1 MQGKNKIRKG
11 HVLMKKVLAYLTV
24 WLLILSVAL
33 STSETK
39 AAEIDNLLSPASKKP
54 AGEIVKVRTA
64 WSLDRV
70 HPGSHVILAVI
81 FDIAKG
87 FHINADKNQTIPVKD
102 LILYPTKVQIIKV
115 PEGITAE
122 SPRFPKAHELKVE
135 YADKGMMFFTGQAV
149 IYLPVKID
157 ETVKPGLLH
166 FKVQIGYQA
175 CDARTCLLPK
185 NAVLEETLEVVES
198 DQDPVEINKELFAGY
213 KTVQADAASRA
224 VGFDLF
230 GWRFSV
236 NVSSWFGRILLMLT
250 AVLGGMLLNFTP
262 CVLPIIPIKIICLST
277 AAENRKRCFIL
288 GMAMSFGILVFW
300 LALGMMV
307 ALVSGFTAAN
317 QLFQYPV
324 FTILIG
330 GIIAVMAVGMCGQFS
345 FRLPGF
351 IYMINPSQNSLK
363 GSFGLGILTA
373 ILSTP
378 CTAPFMGAA
387 AAWAATQHPVTTITT
402 FAFIGSG
409 MAMPYL
415 ILSAS
420 PGLVKKMPK
429 TGPASE
435 LIKQVMGLFMLAA
448 AAYFI
453 GSGLSAFL
461 AKPPNPPSTLYWW
474 VVMAFCATAGS
485 WLAYRTVRIASG
497 KGQRVFFTVLGILM
511 IVMSVI
517 GGLRLTDR
525 GPINWIYYTPERFN
539 EAVNQRKIVVMVFT
553 AEWCLNCKA
562 LEHGVLNT
570 RKITNLFASNDIATI
585 KVDITGKNPAGKAKL
600 KEVGSLTIPLLVIYS
615 PDKKIVF
622 KSDFYTA
629 DQIVD
634 AVRMVRDGSK

>member
-1 MQGKNKIRKG
+1 MQGKNNIRG
-11 HVLMKKVLAYLTV
+11 GQVLMRKFSAYLAI
-24 WLLILSVAL
+24 WLLTLSAAL
-33 STSETK
+33 STSETI
-39 AAEIDNLLSPASKKP
+39 AGEMESLLSPVSEKP

-70 HPGSHVILAVI
+70 HPSSHVILAVI

-87 FHINADKNQTIPVKD
+87 FHINADKSQIIPVKD
-102 LILYPTKVQIIKV
+102 LILFPTKVQVTEIS
-115 PEGITAE
+115 EGVTAE
-122 SPRFPKAHELKVE
+122 VPRFPKAHQVKVE
-135 YADKGMMFFTGQAV
+135 YADKDMMFFTGQAV
-149 IYLPVKID
+149 IYLPMKID
-157 ETVKPGLLH
+157 KKVNLEFLH

-175 CDARTCLLPK
+175 CDAQTCLLPK
-185 NAVLEETLEVVES
+185 KAVLEETLEVVEL
-198 DQDPVEINKELFAGY
+198 DQELVEINKELFAGY
-213 KTVQADAASRA
+213 KTAQADVAARA
-224 VGFDLF
+224 VRFDLF
-230 GWRFSV
+230 GWTFSV
-236 NVSSWFGRILLMLT
+236 DVSSWFGKILLMLT
-250 AVLGGMLLNFTP
+250 AVLGGVLLNFTP
-262 CVLPIIPIKIICLST
+262 CVLPIIPIKIMSLST
-277 AAENRKRCFIL
+277 AAENRKQCFIL
-288 GMAMSFGILVFW
+288 GLTMSFGILVFW
-300 LALGMMV
+300 LVLGMMV

-330 GIIAVMAVGMCGQFS
+330 GIIAVMAVGMCGLFS
-345 FRLPGF
+345 LRLPDF
-351 IYMINPSQNSLK
+351 IYMINPRQDSLQ

-409 MAMPYL
+409 MALPYL

-453 GSGLSAFL
+453 GSGLSAL
-461 AKPPNPPSTLYWW
+461 LSNPPDPPGRVYWW
-474 VVMAFCATAGS
+474 GVMAFCATAGV
-485 WLAYRTVRIASG
+485 WLAYRTARIASG
-497 KGQRVFFTVLGILM
+497 KGQRVFFAALGILM

-517 GGLRLTDR
+517 GGLRLTDK
-525 GPINWIYYTPERFN
+525 GPIDWIYYTPERFN
-539 EAVNQRKIVVMVFT
+539 EAVEQRKIVVLDFT

-570 RKITNLFASNDIATI
+570 RKIIDLFASNDIVPI

-615 PDKKIVF
+615 PMGDVVF

-629 DQIVD
+629 DQIVN
-634 AVRMVRDGSK
+634 AVRKARGEKN

>member
-1 MQGKNKIRKG
+1 MQGKNKIREGK
-11 HVLMKKVLAYLTV
+11 VLMKKVSVYLAA
-24 WLLILSVAL
+24 WLLILSAAL
-33 STSETK
+33 SPSETI
-39 AAEIDNLLSPASKKP
+39 AGGLEDLLSPVSEKP
-54 AGEIVKVRTA
+54 AKEIVKVQTT

-87 FHINADKNQTIPVKD
+87 FHINADKNQIIPVKD
-102 LILYPTKVQIIKV
+102 LIPYPTRVQVIEV
-115 PEGITAE
+115 SEGITVEA
-122 SPRFPKAHELKVE
+122 PQFPQAHPLKVDF
-135 YADKGMMFFTGQAV
+135 ADKDMMFFTGQA
-149 IYLPVKID
+149 IICLPMKID
-157 ETVKPGLLH
+157 KKVKSGLLH
-166 FKVQIGYQA
+166 LKVQIGYQA
-175 CDARTCLLPK
+175 CDAQTCLLPK
-185 NAVLEETLEVVES
+185 KAVLEETLEVVES
-198 DQDPVEINKELFAGY
+198 DQKLVEINKELFAGY
-213 KTVQADAASRA
+213 KTAQANVAARA
-224 VGFDLF
+224 VRFDLF
-230 GWRFSV
+230 GWTFSV
-236 NVSSWFGRILLMLT
+236 NGSSWFGKILLMLT
-250 AVLGGMLLNFTP
+250 AALGGVLLNFTP
-262 CVLPIIPIKIICLST
+262 CVLPIIPIKIISLST

-288 GMAMSFGILVFW
+288 GLTMSLGILVFW
-300 LALGMMV
+300 LVLGMMV

-317 QLFQYPV
+317 QLFQYPI

-330 GIIAVMAVGMCGQFS
+330 GIIAVMAVGMCGLFS
-345 FRLPGF
+345 VRLPDF
-351 IYMINPSQNSLK
+351 IYMINPRQDSFQ

-387 AAWAATQHPVTTITT
+387 AAWAASQHPVTTITT

-453 GSGLSAFL
+453 GSGLSAL
-461 AKPPNPPSTLYWW
+461 LSNPPDPPGRIYWW
-474 VVMAFCATAGS
+474 GVMAFCATAGG

-497 KGQRVFFTVLGILM
+497 KGPKLFFTAIGILM

-525 GPINWIYYTPERFN
+525 GPIDWINYTPERFN
-539 EAVNQRKIVVMVFT
+539 EAVEQRKIVVMDFT

-562 LEHGVLNT
+562 LEHGVLNS
-570 RKITNLFASNDIATI
+570 RKIVNLFASDDIVTI

-600 KEVGSLTIPLLVIYS
+600 RQVGSLTIPLLVIYS
-615 PDKKIVF
+615 PMGDVVF

-629 DQIVD
+629 DQIIS
-634 AVRMVRDGSK
+634 AVRKAREGSK

>member
-1 MQGKNKIRKG
+1 
-11 HVLMKKVLAYLTV
+11 MKKFSVYLAI
-24 WLLILSVAL
+24 WLLISSVAF
-33 STSETK
+33 SPSETI
-39 AAEIDNLLSPASKKP
+39 AGGIEDLLSPVSKKP
-54 AGEIVKVRTA
+54 AIEIVKVRTA

-70 HPGSHVILAVI
+70 HPSSHVILAVI

-87 FHINADKNQTIPVKD
+87 FHINADKNQIIPDKD
-102 LILYPTKVQIIKV
+102 LILFPTKVQIITL
-115 PEGITAE
+115 PEGITTEA
-122 SPRFPKAHELKVE
+122 PRFPKAHQVKVE
-135 YADKGMMFFTGQAV
+135 YTDKDLMFFTGQAV
-149 IYLPVKID
+149 IYLPMKID
-157 ETVKPGLLH
+157 EKAKPGLLH

-175 CDARTCLLPK
+175 CNAQTCLFPK
-185 NAVLEETLEVVES
+185 KSVLEETLEVVES
-198 DQDPVEINKELFAGY
+198 DRKLVQVNKELFTGY
-213 KTVQADAASRA
+213 KTVQADVAARA
-224 VGFDLF
+224 VRFDLF
-230 GWRFSV
+230 GWTFSL
-236 NVSSWFGRILLMLT
+236 NVSSWFGKILLMLT
-250 AVLGGMLLNFTP
+250 AVLGGVLLNFTP
-262 CVLPIIPIKIICLST
+262 CVLPIIPIKIISLST

-288 GMAMSFGILVFW
+288 GLTMSFGILVFW
-300 LALGMMV
+300 LVLGMMV

-317 QLFQYPV
+317 QLFQYPL

-330 GIIAVMAVGMCGQFS
+330 GIIAVMAVGMCGLFS
-345 FRLPGF
+345 VRLPGF
-351 IYMINPSQNSLK
+351 IYMINPRQDSLH

-409 MAMPYL
+409 MALPYL

-453 GSGLSAFL
+453 GSGLSAL
-461 AKPPNPPSTLYWW
+461 LSNPPDPPGRVYWW
-474 VVMAFCATAGS
+474 GVMAFCAAAGV

-497 KGQRVFFTVLGILM
+497 KGRRVFFTALGILM
-511 IVMSVI
+511 IVMSII
-517 GGLRLTDR
+517 GGLRLTDK
-525 GPINWIYYTPERFN
+525 GPIDWIYYTPERFN
-539 EAVNQRKIVVMVFT
+539 EAVKQEKIVVLDFT

-570 RKITNLFASNDIATI
+570 RKIIDLFASDDIATI

-615 PDKKIVF
+615 PNKNIVF

-629 DQIVD
+629 EQIIS
-634 AVRMVRDGSK
+634 AVRKAREARK

>member
-1 MQGKNKIRKG
+1 
-11 HVLMKKVLAYLTV
+11 MKKGLVYLAAGLFILTA
-24 WLLILSVAL
+24 AL
-33 STSETK
+33 STSETI
-39 AAEIDNLLSPASKKP
+39 AGDTEDLLSPVSKKP
-54 AGEIVKVRTA
+54 AEEIVKVRTT

-70 HPGSHVILAVI
+70 HPGSHFILAVI
-81 FDIAKG
+81 FDIAKD
-87 FHINADKNQTIPVKD
+87 FHINADKNQIIPVKD
-102 LILYPTKVQIIKV
+102 LIPFPTKVQIIEI
-115 PEGITAE
+115 PEGITVEA
-122 SPRFPKAHELKVE
+122 PQFPQAHPVKVDF
-135 YADKGMMFFTGQAV
+135 ADKNMMFFKGQTV
-149 IYLPVKID
+149 IYLPMKID
-157 ETVKPGLLH
+157 EKVEPGLLN

-175 CDARTCLLPK
+175 CDAQTCLLPRK
-185 NAVLEETLEVVES
+185 AVVEETLRVVES
-198 DQDPVEINKELFAGY
+198 DREPVEINKELFAGY
-213 KTVQADAASRA
+213 KTAQADVASRA

-236 NVSSWFGRILLMLT
+236 NVSSWFGKIMLMLT
-250 AVLGGMLLNFTP
+250 AALGGILLNFTP
-262 CVLPIIPIKIICLST
+262 CVLPIIPIKIISLST

-288 GMAMSFGILVFW
+288 GLTMSLGILVFW
-300 LALGMMV
+300 LVLGMMV

-330 GIIAVMAVGMCGQFS
+330 GIIAVMAVGMCGLFS
-345 FRLPGF
+345 VRLPGF
-351 IYMINPSQNSLK
+351 LYMINPQQDSLQ

-409 MAMPYL
+409 MALPYL

-461 AKPPNPPSTLYWW
+461 TKPPDPPGRVYWW
-474 VVMAFCATAGS
+474 VVMAFCATAGG

-497 KGQRVFFTVLGILM
+497 KGKRVFFATLGILM

-517 GGLRLTDR
+517 GGLRLTDK
-525 GPINWIYYTPERFN
+525 GPIDWIYYTPERFN
-539 EAVNQRKIVVMVFT
+539 EVVKQRKIVVLDFT

-570 RKITNLFASNDIATI
+570 RKIIDLFESDDIVPI
-585 KVDITGKNPAGKAKL
+585 KVDITGKNPAGKRKL

-615 PDKKIVF
+615 PMENVIF

-629 DQIVD
+629 DQIIS
-634 AVRMVRDGSK
+634 AVKKARKGKK

>member
-1 MQGKNKIRKG
+1 
-11 HVLMKKVLAYLTV
+11 MKKFSVYLFI
-24 WLLILSVAL
+24 WLLILSAAF
-33 STSETK
+33 SPSETI
-39 AAEIDNLLSPASKKP
+39 AEGMKDLLSPVSKKP
-54 AGEIVKVRTA
+54 ASEIVKVQTA

-70 HPGSHVILAVI
+70 HPSSHVILAVI

-87 FHINADKNQTIPVKD
+87 FHINADKNQIIPDKD
-102 LILYPTKVQIIKV
+102 LILFPTRVQIIV
-115 PEGITAE
+115 APEGITTEA
-122 SPRFPKAHELKVE
+122 PRFPKAHQVKVE
-135 YADKGMMFFTGQAV
+135 YTDKDMMFFTGQAV
-149 IYLPVKID
+149 IYLPMKID
-157 ETVKPGLLH
+157 AKAKPGLLQ

-213 KTVQADAASRA
+213 KTAQADVAARA
-224 VGFDLF
+224 VKFDLF
-230 GWRFSV
+230 GWTFSL
-236 NVSSWFGRILLMLT
+236 NVSSWFGKILLMLT
-250 AVLGGMLLNFTP
+250 AVLGGVLLNFTP
-262 CVLPIIPIKIICLST
+262 CVLPIIPIKIISLST

-288 GMAMSFGILVFW
+288 GLTMSFGILVFW
-300 LALGMMV
+300 LVLGMMV

-317 QLFQYPV
+317 QLFQYPL

-330 GIIAVMAVGMCGQFS
+330 GIIAVMAVGMCGLFS
-345 FRLPGF
+345 VRLPGF
-351 IYMINPSQNSLK
+351 IYMINPRQDSLH

-387 AAWAATQHPVTTITT
+387 AAWAATQHPVNTITT
-402 FAFIGSG
+402 FTFIGSG
-409 MAMPYL
+409 MALPYL

-448 AAYFI
+448 ATYFI
-453 GSGLSAFL
+453 GSGLSAL
-461 AKPPNPPSTLYWW
+461 LSNPPDPPGRVYWW
-474 VVMAFCATAGS
+474 GVMAFCAAAGV

-497 KGQRVFFTVLGILM
+497 KGRRVFFAALGILM

-517 GGLRLTDR
+517 GGLRLTDK
-525 GPINWIYYTPERFN
+525 GPIDWIYYTPERFN
-539 EAVNQRKIVVMVFT
+539 EAVKQEKIVVLDFT

-570 RKITNLFASNDIATI
+570 RKIIDLFTSDDIVPI

-600 KEVGSLTIPLLVIYS
+600 KKVGSLTIPLLVIYS
-615 PDKKIVF
+615 PNKHIVF

-629 DQIVD
+629 EQIIS
-634 AVRMVRDGSK
+634 AVRKAREGRK

>member
-1 MQGKNKIRKG
+1 
-11 HVLMKKVLAYLTV
+11 MKKFSVYLAI
-24 WLLILSVAL
+24 WLLILSAAF
-33 STSETK
+33 SPSETI
-39 AAEIDNLLSPASKKP
+39 AGGIEDLLSPVSKKP
-54 AGEIVKVRTA
+54 ASEIVKVQTA

-70 HPGSHVILAVI
+70 HPSSHVILAVI

-87 FHINADKNQTIPVKD
+87 FHINADKNQIIPDKD
-102 LILYPTKVQIIKV
+102 LILFPTKVQIIV
-115 PEGITAE
+115 APEGITTEA
-122 SPRFPKAHELKVE
+122 PRFPKAHQVKVE
-135 YADKGMMFFTGQAV
+135 YTDKDMMFFTGQAV
-149 IYLPVKID
+149 IYLPMKID
-157 ETVKPGLLH
+157 AKAKPGLLH

-175 CDARTCLLPK
+175 CDAQTCLLPK
-185 NAVLEETLEVVES
+185 KSVLEETLEVVES
-198 DQDPVEINKELFAGY
+198 DRELVQVNKELFAGY
-213 KTVQADAASRA
+213 KTAQADVAARA
-224 VGFDLF
+224 VKFDLF
-230 GWRFSV
+230 GWTFSL
-236 NVSSWFGRILLMLT
+236 NVSSWFGKILLMLT
-250 AVLGGMLLNFTP
+250 AVLGGVLLNFTP
-262 CVLPIIPIKIICLST
+262 CVLPIIPIKIISLST

-288 GMAMSFGILVFW
+288 GLTMSFGILVFW
-300 LALGMMV
+300 LVLGMMV

-330 GIIAVMAVGMCGQFS
+330 GIIAVMAVGMCGLFS
-345 FRLPGF
+345 VRLPGF
-351 IYMINPSQNSLK
+351 IYMINPRQDNLH

-402 FAFIGSG
+402 FTFIGSG
-409 MAMPYL
+409 MALPYL

-429 TGPASE
+429 TGPVSE

-453 GSGLSAFL
+453 GSGLSAL
-461 AKPPNPPSTLYWW
+461 LLNPPDPPGRVYWW
-474 VVMAFCATAGS
+474 GVMAFCAAAGV

-497 KGQRVFFTVLGILM
+497 KGRRVFFAALGILM

-517 GGLRLTDR
+517 GGLRLTDK
-525 GPINWIYYTPERFN
+525 GPIDWIYYTPERFN
-539 EAVNQRKIVVMVFT
+539 EAVKQEKIVVLDFT

-570 RKITNLFASNDIATI
+570 RKIIDLFASDDIATI
-585 KVDITGKNPAGKAKL
+585 KVDITGKNPAGKEKL
-600 KEVGSLTIPLLVIYS
+600 KKVGSLTIPLLVIYS
-615 PDKKIVF
+615 PNKNKVF

-629 DQIVD
+629 EQIIS
-634 AVRMVRDGSK
+634 AVRKAREERK

>member
-11 HVLMKKVLAYLTV
+11 RVLMKKFSVYLAV
-24 WLLILSVAL
+24 WLLILSAAF
-33 STSETK
+33 SPSETI
-39 AAEIDNLLSPASKKP
+39 AGGMEDLLSPVSKKS

-64 WSLDRV
+64 WSVDRV

-81 FDIAKG
+81 FDIPKD
-87 FHINADKNQTIPVKD
+87 FHINADKSQIIPVKD
-102 LILYPTKVQIIKV
+102 LILFPTRVQVIEAS
-115 PEGITAE
+115 EGITIE
-122 SPRFPKAHELKVE
+122 TPQFPRAHPLKVDF
-135 YADKGMMFFTGQAV
+135 ADKDMMFFTGQAV
-149 IYLPVKID
+149 IYLSMKID
-157 ETVKPGLLH
+157 ENVKPGLLH
-166 FKVQIGYQA
+166 FKMQTDYQA
-175 CDARTCLLPK
+175 CDAQTCLLPK
-185 NAVLEETLEVVES
+185 KSVLEETLEVVES
-198 DQDPVEINKELFAGY
+198 DQKPVEINKELFAGY
-213 KTVQADAASRA
+213 KTEQADTAARA
-224 VGFDLF
+224 VRFDLF
-230 GWRFSV
+230 GWTFSL

-250 AVLGGMLLNFTP
+250 AALGGVLLNFTP
-262 CVLPIIPIKIICLST
+262 CVLPIIPIKIISLST

-288 GMAMSFGILVFW
+288 GLTMSLGILGFW
-300 LALGMMV
+300 LVLGIMV

-330 GIIAVMAVGMCGQFS
+330 GIIAVMAVGMYGLFS
-345 FRLPGF
+345 VRLPDF
-351 IYMINPSQNSLK
+351 IYMINPRQDNLQ

-409 MAMPYL
+409 MALPYL

-429 TGPASE
+429 TGPVSE

-453 GSGLSAFL
+453 GSGLSAL
-461 AKPPNPPSTLYWW
+461 LLNPPDPPGKVYWW
-474 VVMAFCATAGS
+474 GVMAFCAAAGV
-485 WLAYRTVRIASG
+485 WLAYRTVRIVSG
-497 KGQRVFFTVLGILM
+497 KGQRVFFAAIGILM

-517 GGLRLTDR
+517 GGLRLTDK

-539 EAVNQRKIVVMVFT
+539 EAVKQEKIVVLDFT

-570 RKITNLFASNDIATI
+570 RKIIDLFTSDDIVPI
-585 KVDITGKNPAGKAKL
+585 KVDITGRNPAGKAKL
-600 KEVGSLTIPLLVIYS
+600 REVGSLTIPLLVIYS
-615 PDKKIVF
+615 PDKSIVF

-629 DQIVD
+629 DQIIS
-634 AVRMVRDGSK
+634 AVRKARERKK

>member
-1 MQGKNKIRKG
+1 
-11 HVLMKKVLAYLTV
+11 
-24 WLLILSVAL
+24 LILQ
-33 STSETK
+33 
-39 AAEIDNLLSPASKKP
+39 KP
-54 AGEIVKVRTA
+54 KVTT
-64 WSLDRV
+64 
-70 HPGSHVILAVI
+70 HVVRLAVI

-87 FHINADKNQTIPVKD
+87 FHINADKSQIIPVKD
-102 LILYPTKVQIIKV
+102 LMLYPTKVQMIKA
-115 PEGITAE
+115 PEGIMAQA
-122 SPRFPKAHELKVE
+122 PRFPKAHELKVE

-149 IYLPVKID
+149 IYLPMKID

-185 NAVLEETLEVVES
+185 KVVVKKTLEVVES
-198 DQDPVEINKELFAGY
+198 DRETVEINKEIFAGY
-213 KTVQADAASRA
+213 KTLQADAASRA

-236 NVSSWFGRILLMLT
+236 NVSSWFGKILLMLT
-250 AVLGGMLLNFTP
+250 AVLGGVLLNFTP
-262 CVLPIIPIKIICLST
+262 CVLPIIPIKIISLST

-288 GMAMSFGILVFW
+288 GLTMSFGILVFW
-300 LALGMMV
+300 LVLGMMV

-345 FRLPGF
+345 VRLPGF
-351 IYMINPSQNSLK
+351 IYMINPSQDSLR
-363 GSFGLGILTA
+363 GSFGLGVLTA

-387 AAWAATQHPVTTITT
+387 AAWAATQNPVTTITT

-409 MAMPYL
+409 MALPYL

-453 GSGLSAFL
+453 GSGLSAVL
-461 AKPPNPPSTLYWW
+461 SKPPDPPGTLYWW
-474 VVMAFCATAGS
+474 VVMAFCATAGG
-485 WLAYRTVRIASG
+485 WLVYRTVGIASG
-497 KGQRVFFTVLGILM
+497 KGKRVLFTVLGILM

-539 EAVNQRKIVVMVFT
+539 EAVKQRKIVVLDFT

-570 RKITNLFASNDIATI
+570 RKIINLFASDDIVTI

-615 PDKKIVF
+615 PNKKIVF

-634 AVRMVRDGSK
+634 GVKKARGEND

>member
-1 MQGKNKIRKG
+1 
-11 HVLMKKVLAYLTV
+11 MKKILLYFAA
-24 WLLILSVAL
+24 WLVIFTATWG
-33 STSETK
+33 TSETV
-39 AAEIDNLLSPASKKP
+39 AAETDKLLSPVSRKP
-54 AGEIVKVRTA
+54 AGEIVKVQTA

-70 HPGSHVILAVI
+70 HPGSHVMLAVI

-87 FHINADKNQTIPVKD
+87 FHINADKSQIIPVKD
-102 LILYPTKVQIIKV
+102 LILYPTKVQIIKA
-115 PEGITAE
+115 PEAITAE
-122 SPRFPKAHELKVE
+122 SPRFPIAHQLKVE
-135 YADKGMMFFTGQAV
+135 YSDEAMMVFSGQAV
-149 IYLPVKID
+149 IYLPMKID
-157 ETVKPGLLH
+157 ESVKPGLLNL
-166 FKVQIGYQA
+166 KIQIDYQA
-175 CDARTCLLPK
+175 CDARTCFLPRK
-185 NAVLEETLEVVES
+185 TIVKEILEVVYS
-198 DQDPVEINKELFAGY
+198 DKELLEINKELFAGY
-213 KTVQADAASRA
+213 KTAQAELSSRA
-224 VGFDLF
+224 VVFDLF
-230 GWRFSV
+230 GWKFSV
-236 NVSSWFGRILLMLT
+236 NVLSWFGKILLMLT
-250 AVLGGMLLNFTP
+250 AVIGGVLLNFTP
-262 CVLPIIPIKIICLST
+262 CVLPIIPIKIISLST

-288 GMAMSFGILVFW
+288 GLVMSFGILVFW
-300 LALGMMV
+300 LVLGMMV

-330 GIIAVMAVGMCGQFS
+330 AIIAVMAVGMWGLLS

-351 IYMINPSQNSLK
+351 ICMINPSQDSLQ

-387 AAWAATQHPVTTITT
+387 AAWAATQNPVTTITT

-409 MAMPYL
+409 MALPYL

-453 GSGLSAFL
+453 GIGLSVL
-461 AKPPNPPSTLYWW
+461 LSNPPDPPGTLYWW
-474 VVMAFCATAGS
+474 VVMAFCAVAGG
-485 WLAYRTVRIASG
+485 WLAYRTLRIAST
-497 KGQRVFFTVLGILM
+497 KGQRVFFTALGFLM
-511 IVMSVI
+511 IAMSLF
-517 GGLRLTDR
+517 GGLRLTDS
-525 GPINWIYYTPERFN
+525 GPIDWINYTPERFN
-539 EAVNQRKIVVMVFT
+539 EAVKQRKIVVVDFT

-570 RKITNLFASNDIATI
+570 RKISHLFASDDIVPI
-585 KVDITGKNPAGKAKL
+585 KVDITGNNPSGKEKL
-600 KEVGSLTIPLLVIYS
+600 KEVGSLTIPLLVIYAS
-615 PDKKIVF
+615 NKNIVF

-634 AVRMVRDGSK
+634 VIRKVREGRK

>member
-1 MQGKNKIRKG
+1 
-11 HVLMKKVLAYLTV
+11 MKKFSAYLAV
-24 WLLILSVAL
+24 WLLILSMAL
-33 STSETK
+33 STSETI
-39 AAEIDNLLSPASKKP
+39 AGDAEDLLSPVSEKP

-64 WSLDRV
+64 WSLNRV
-70 HPGSHVILAVI
+70 HPKSHVILAVV
-81 FDIAKG
+81 FDIAKD
-87 FHINADKNQTIPVKD
+87 FHINADKSQIIPVKD
-102 LILYPTKVQIIKV
+102 LILFPTKVQVIEAS
-115 PEGITAE
+115 EGITVEA
-122 SPRFPKAHELKVE
+122 PQFPQAHSLKVDF
-135 YADKGMMFFTGQAV
+135 ADKNMMFFTGQAV
-149 IYLPVKID
+149 IYLPMKID
-157 ETVKPGLLH
+157 KKVEPGLLN

-175 CDARTCLLPK
+175 CDAQTCLLPK
-185 NAVLEETLEVVES
+185 NAVVEEILEVVES
-198 DQDPVEINKELFAGY
+198 DQKPIEINKELFAGY
-213 KTVQADAASRA
+213 KTAQADVAARA
-224 VGFDLF
+224 VRFDLF
-230 GWRFSV
+230 GWTFSV
-236 NVSSWFGRILLMLT
+236 NVSSWFGKILLMLT
-250 AVLGGMLLNFTP
+250 AVLGGGLLNFTP
-262 CVLPIIPIKIICLST
+262 CVLPIIPIKIISLST

-288 GMAMSFGILVFW
+288 GLTMSLGILVFW

-307 ALVSGFTAAN
+307 ALVTGFTAAN

-330 GIIAVMAVGMCGQFS
+330 GIIAVMAVGMCGLFS
-345 FRLPGF
+345 VRLPGF
-351 IYMINPSQNSLK
+351 IYMINPRQDSLH

-453 GSGLSAFL
+453 GSGLSAL
-461 AKPPNPPSTLYWW
+461 LSNPPDPPSRVYWW
-474 VVMAFCATAGS
+474 GVMTFCAAAGV

-497 KGQRVFFTVLGILM
+497 KVQRVFFAAIGILM

-517 GGLRLTDR
+517 GGLRLTDK
-525 GPINWIYYTPERFN
+525 GPIDWIYYTTERFN
-539 EAVNQRKIVVMVFT
+539 EAVKQEKIVVLDFT

-562 LEHGVLNT
+562 LEHGVLNS
-570 RKITNLFASNDIATI
+570 RKIIDLFTSDDIVPI
-585 KVDITGKNPAGKAKL
+585 KVDITGKNPAGKRKL

-634 AVRMVRDGSK
+634 TIRMVRGEKD

>member
-1 MQGKNKIRKG
+1 
-11 HVLMKKVLAYLTV
+11 MKKVLAYLAAWV
-24 WLLILSVAL
+24 LIVSVAL
-33 STSETK
+33 STSETI
-39 AAEIDNLLSPASKKP
+39 AAEIDNLLSPVSKKP
-54 AGEIVKVRTA
+54 ASEIVKVRTA
-64 WSLDRV
+64 WSLDRA

-87 FHINADKNQTIPVKD
+87 FHINADKRQIIPVKD
-102 LILYPTKVQIIKV
+102 LILYPTKVKIIKV

-122 SPRFPKAHELKVE
+122 SPIFPKAHQLKVE
-135 YADKGMMFFTGQAV
+135 YADEDMMFFTEQAV
-149 IYLPVKID
+149 IYLPMKID
-157 ETVKPGLLH
+157 EKVKPGLLH
-166 FKVQIGYQA
+166 LKVQIGYQA
-175 CDARTCLLPK
+175 CDAQTCLLPK
-185 NAVLEETLEVVES
+185 NAVVKETLEVVES
-198 DQDPVEINKELFAGY
+198 DRESVEINRKLFADY
-213 KTVQADAASRA
+213 KTVQTDAASRA

-236 NVSSWFGRILLMLT
+236 NVSSWFGKILLLLT
-250 AVLGGMLLNFTP
+250 AALGGMLLNFTP

-330 GIIAVMAVGMCGQFS
+330 GIIAVMAAGMCGLFS
-345 FRLPGF
+345 VRLPGF
-351 IYMINPSQNSLK
+351 IYMINPRQDSLH

-429 TGPASE
+429 TGPTSI

-453 GSGLSAFL
+453 GSGLSAL
-461 AKPPNPPSTLYWW
+461 LSKPPDPPGTLYWW
-474 VVMAFCATAGS
+474 GVMCFCAAAGG

-497 KGQRVFFTVLGILM
+497 KGKRVFFAAIGILM

-525 GPINWIYYTPERFN
+525 GPIDWVYYTPERFN
-539 EAVNQRKIVVMVFT
+539 EAVKQQKIVVMDFT

-562 LEHGVLNT
+562 LEHGVLNS
-570 RKITNLFASNDIATI
+570 RKIVDLFKSDDIVTI
-585 KVDITGKNPAGKAKL
+585 KVDITGKNPAGKRKL

-615 PDKKIVF
+615 PKGNVVL

-629 DQIVD
+629 DQIIS
-634 AVRMVRDGSK
+634 AVKKARERRK

>member
-1 MQGKNKIRKG
+1 
-11 HVLMKKVLAYLTV
+11 MKKFSAYLAV
-24 WLLILSVAL
+24 WLIILSVAL
-33 STSETK
+33 STSETI
-39 AAEIDNLLSPASKKP
+39 AGGMEDLLSPVSEKP
-54 AGEIVKVRTA
+54 AEEIVKIRTV
-64 WSLDRV
+64 WSLDRA

-87 FHINADKNQTIPVKD
+87 FHINADKSQIVPVKD
-102 LILYPTKVQIIKV
+102 LTLYPTKVKIIKV

-122 SPRFPKAHELKVE
+122 SPIFPKAYQLKVE
-135 YADKGMMFFTGQAV
+135 YTDKDMMFFSGQAV
-149 IYLPVKID
+149 IYLPMKID
-157 ETVKPGLLH
+157 EKVKPGLLH
-166 FKVQIGYQA
+166 LKVQIGYQA
-175 CDARTCLLPK
+175 CDAQTCLLPK
-185 NAVLEETLEVVES
+185 KVVVKETIQVVES
-198 DQDPVEINKELFAGY
+198 DQEPVKINKEFFAGY

-236 NVSSWFGRILLMLT
+236 NVSSWFGKILLMLT
-250 AVLGGMLLNFTP
+250 AVLGGVLLNFTP
-262 CVLPIIPIKIICLST
+262 CVLPIIPIKIISLST
-277 AAENRKRCFIL
+277 AAENRKQCFIL
-288 GMAMSFGILVFW
+288 GLTMSFGILVFW
-300 LALGMMV
+300 LVLGMMV

-330 GIIAVMAVGMCGQFS
+330 GIIAVMAVGMCGLFS
-345 FRLPGF
+345 VRLPGF

-387 AAWAATQHPVTTITT
+387 AAWSATQNPVTTITT

-485 WLAYRTVRIASG
+485 WLVYQTVRIASG
-497 KGQRVFFTVLGILM
+497 KGQRVFFTILGILM

-517 GGLRLTDR
+517 GGLRLTDK
-525 GPINWIYYTPERFN
+525 GPIDWIYYTPERFN
-539 EAVNQRKIVVMVFT
+539 EAVKQEKIVVLDFT

-562 LEHGVLNT
+562 LEQGVLNT
-570 RKITNLFASNDIATI
+570 HKIVNLFASDDIVTI
-585 KVDITGKNPAGKAKL
+585 KVDITGKNPAGKEKL

-615 PDKKIVF
+615 SDKNIVF

-634 AVRMVRDGSK
+634 AVKKAREKRK

>member
-1 MQGKNKIRKG
+1 
-11 HVLMKKVLAYLTV
+11 MKKVLAYLAAWV
-24 WLLILSVAL
+24 LILSVAM
-33 STSETK
+33 STSETI
-39 AAEIDNLLSPASKKP
+39 AAEIENLLLPVSKKP

-64 WSLDRV
+64 WSLDRA
-70 HPGSHVILAVI
+70 HSGSRVILAVI

-87 FHINADKNQTIPVKD
+87 FHINADKNQIIPVKD

-122 SPRFPKAHELKVE
+122 SPRFPRAYELKVE
-135 YADKGMMFFTGQAV
+135 YADEDMMFFTGQAV
-149 IYLPVKID
+149 IYLPMKID

-166 FKVQIGYQA
+166 FKVKIGYQA
-175 CDARTCLLPK
+175 CDAQTCLLPK

-198 DQDPVEINKELFAGY
+198 DHDPVEINKELFAGY
-213 KTVQADAASRA
+213 KTAQEDAASRA

-236 NVSSWFGRILLMLT
+236 NVSSWFGKILLMLT
-250 AVLGGMLLNFTP
+250 AALGGMLLNFTP

-277 AAENRKRCFIL
+277 AAENRKRCFVL

-330 GIIAVMAVGMCGQFS
+330 GIIAVMAVGMYGLFS
-345 FRLPGF
+345 VRLPGF
-351 IYMINPSQNSLK
+351 IYMLNPSQNSLK
-363 GSFGLGILTA
+363 GSFGLGVLTA

-387 AAWAATQHPVTTITT
+387 AAWSATQNPVTTITT

-420 PGLVKKMPK
+420 PGLIKKMPK

-453 GSGLSAFL
+453 GTGLSAFL

-485 WLAYRTVRIASG
+485 WLVYRTVRIATG
-497 KGQRVFFTVLGILM
+497 KGQRVFFIALGIFM

-570 RKITNLFASNDIATI
+570 RKITNLFASDDIVPI
-585 KVDITGKNPAGKAKL
+585 KVDITGNNPSGKAKL

-629 DQIVD
+629 DQIIN
-634 AVRMVRDGSK
+634 AVRKARGEKN

>member
-1 MQGKNKIRKG
+1 
-11 HVLMKKVLAYLTV
+11 MKKVSVYLAV
-24 WLLILSVAL
+24 WLLIVNAAL
-33 STSETK
+33 STSETI
-39 AAEIDNLLSPASKKP
+39 AGDIEDLLSPVSEKP
-54 AGEIVKVRTA
+54 AVEIVKVRTA
-64 WSLDRV
+64 WSMDRV
-70 HPGSHVILAVI
+70 YSGSHVILAVI
-81 FDIAKG
+81 FDIAKD
-87 FHINADKNQTIPVKD
+87 FHINADKSQIIPVKD
-102 LILYPTKVQIIKV
+102 LIPFPTGVQVIEAS
-115 PEGITAE
+115 EGITVEA
-122 SPRFPKAHELKVE
+122 SQFPQAHPLKVDF
-135 YADKGMMFFTGQAV
+135 ADNRMMFFTGQAV
-149 IYLPVKID
+149 IYLTMKID
-157 ETVKPGLLH
+157 EKVKPGLLH

-175 CDARTCLLPK
+175 CDAQTCLLPEK
-185 NAVLEETLEVVES
+185 AVVEEILEVVES
-198 DQDPVEINKELFAGY
+198 GQEPVEINKELFAGY
-213 KTVQADAASRA
+213 KAPQSDAASRA

-236 NVSSWFGRILLMLT
+236 NVSSWFGKILLMLT
-250 AVLGGMLLNFTP
+250 AVLGGVLLNFTP
-262 CVLPIIPIKIICLST
+262 CVLPIIPIKIISLST

-288 GMAMSFGILVFW
+288 GLTMSFGILVFW
-300 LALGMMV
+300 LVLGMMV

-317 QLFQYPV
+317 QLFQYPF

-330 GIIAVMAVGMCGQFS
+330 GIIAVMAVGMCGLFS
-345 FRLPGF
+345 LRLPGF
-351 IYMINPSQNSLK
+351 IYMINPRQDSLQ
-363 GSFGLGILTA
+363 GSFGLGLLTA

-420 PGLVKKMPK
+420 PGFVKKMPK

-461 AKPPNPPSTLYWW
+461 AKPPDPPGRVYWW
-474 VVMAFCATAGS
+474 VVMAFCAAAGG

-497 KGQRVFFTVLGILM
+497 KGRRVFFAALGVLM
-511 IVMSVI
+511 IVMSVL
-517 GGLRLTDR
+517 GGLRLTDK
-525 GPINWIYYTPERFN
+525 GPIDWIYYTPERFN
-539 EAVNQRKIVVMVFT
+539 EAVKQQKIVVMDFT

-570 RKITNLFASNDIATI
+570 RKIIDLFASDDIVTI
-585 KVDITGKNPAGKAKL
+585 KVDITGRNPAGKAKL
-600 KEVGSLTIPLLVIYS
+600 RQVGSLTIPLLVIYS
-615 PDKKIVF
+615 PNKNIVF

-629 DQIVD
+629 NQIIS
-634 AVRMVRDGSK
+634 AVKKARVRRK

>member
-1 MQGKNKIRKG
+1 
-11 HVLMKKVLAYLTV
+11 MKKVLAYLAAWV
-24 WLLILSVAL
+24 LILSVAL
-33 STSETK
+33 STSETI
-39 AAEIDNLLSPASKKP
+39 AAEIENLLSPASKKP

-70 HPGSHVILAVI
+70 HPGNHVILAVI

-87 FHINADKNQTIPVKD
+87 FHINADKNQIIPVKD

-135 YADKGMMFFTGQAV
+135 YADEDMMFFTGQAV
-149 IYLPVKID
+149 IYLPMKID
-157 ETVKPGLLH
+157 EKVKPGLLH
-166 FKVQIGYQA
+166 LKVQIGYQA

-198 DQDPVEINKELFAGY
+198 DQEPVEINKELFAGY
-213 KTVQADAASRA
+213 KTAQANVFRSA

-230 GWRFSV
+230 GWSFSV

-288 GMAMSFGILVFW
+288 GMAMSLGILVFW

-387 AAWAATQHPVTTITT
+387 AAWSATQNPVTTITT

-409 MAMPYL
+409 MALPYL

-525 GPINWIYYTPERFN
+525 GPINWIYYTPERFS

-570 RKITNLFASNDIATI
+570 RKITNLFASDDIVPI

-629 DQIVD
+629 DQIIS
-634 AVRMVRDGSK
+634 AVKKARVGKQ

>member
-1 MQGKNKIRKG
+1 
-11 HVLMKKVLAYLTV
+11 MKKVSVYLAV
-24 WLLILSVAL
+24 WLLILGAAL
-33 STSETK
+33 NTSETI
-39 AAEIDNLLSPASKKP
+39 AGGLEDLLSPVSKKP

-64 WSLDRV
+64 WSLDLV

-87 FHINADKNQTIPVKD
+87 FHINADKNQIIPVKD
-102 LILYPTKVQIIKV
+102 LIPFPTRVQIIEV
-115 PEGITAE
+115 SERITVEA
-122 SPRFPKAHELKVE
+122 PQFPQAQPLKVDF
-135 YADKGMMFFTGQAV
+135 ANKRMMFFTGQAV
-149 IYLPVKID
+149 IYLSMKID
-157 ETVKPGLLH
+157 EKVKPGLLH
-166 FKVQIGYQA
+166 LKVQIEYQA
-175 CDARTCLLPK
+175 CDAQTCLLPK
-185 NAVLEETLEVVES
+185 KAVVEETLEVVES
-198 DQDPVEINKELFAGY
+198 DQEPVEINKELFAGY
-213 KTVQADAASRA
+213 KIAQTDVSRGA

-230 GWRFSV
+230 GWKFLV
-236 NVSSWFGRILLMLT
+236 NVSSWFGIILLMFT
-250 AVLGGMLLNFTP
+250 AALGGVLLNFTP
-262 CVLPIIPIKIICLST
+262 CVLPIIPIKIISLST

-288 GMAMSFGILVFW
+288 GLTMSFGILGFW
-300 LALGMMV
+300 LVLGMMV

-330 GIIAVMAVGMCGQFS
+330 GIIAVMAVGMCGLFS
-345 FRLPGF
+345 LRLPGF
-351 IYMINPSQNSLK
+351 IYMINPRQDSLH

-429 TGPASE
+429 TGPASI

-461 AKPPNPPSTLYWW
+461 AKPPDPTGKVYWW
-474 VVMAFCATAGS
+474 GVMAFCATAGG
-485 WLAYRTVRIASG
+485 WLAYRTVRIDSG
-497 KGQRVFFTVLGILM
+497 KGQRVFFAVLGILM

-525 GPINWIYYTPERFN
+525 GPIDWIYYTPERFN
-539 EAVNQRKIVVMVFT
+539 EAVNQRKIVVMDFT

-562 LEHGVLNT
+562 LEHGVLNS
-570 RKITNLFASNDIATI
+570 RKIINLFASNDIVTI
-585 KVDITGKNPAGKAKL
+585 KVDITGKNPAGKRKL

-615 PDKKIVF
+615 PNKNIVF

-629 DQIVD
+629 DQIIS
-634 AVRMVRDGSK
+634 AVKKARDGSK

>member
-1 MQGKNKIRKG
+1 MQGKNRIRKG
-11 HVLMKKVLAYLTV
+11 QVLVKKVLTSLAA

-33 STSETK
+33 STSETI
-39 AAEIDNLLSPASKKP
+39 ASEIDKLLSPVSKKP
-54 AGEIVKVRTA
+54 AGKIVKVHTA
-64 WSLDRV
+64 WSLDRM

-81 FDIAKG
+81 FDIAKD
-87 FHINADKNQTIPVKD
+87 FHINTDKSQIIPVKD
-102 LILYPTKVQIIKV
+102 LILYPTKVQMIRA

-122 SPRFPKAHELKVE
+122 SPRFPKAHQLKVE
-135 YADKGMMFFTGQAV
+135 YADKAMMVFTGHTV
-149 IYLPVKID
+149 IYLPMTID
-157 ETVKPGLLH
+157 ERVKPGLLDL
-166 FKVQIGYQA
+166 KVQIDYQA

-185 NAVLEETLEVVES
+185 KVVVKETLEVVES
-198 DQDPVEINKELFAGY
+198 GIEPVKINKELFAGY
-213 KTVQADAASRA
+213 KTAQADVASRA
-224 VGFDLF
+224 VMFDLF
-230 GWRFSV
+230 GWKFSV
-236 NVSSWFGRILLMLT
+236 SVSSWFGKILLMLT
-250 AVLGGMLLNFTP
+250 AVLGGVLLNFTP
-262 CVLPIIPIKIICLST
+262 CVLPIIPIKIISLST

-288 GMAMSFGILVFW
+288 GLAMSFGILVFW
-300 LALGMMV
+300 LVLGMLV

-330 GIIAVMAVGMCGQFS
+330 GIIAVMAVGMCGLFS

-351 IYMINPSQNSLK
+351 IYMINPSQDSLK

-387 AAWAATQHPVTTITT
+387 AAWAATQNPVTTITT

-409 MAMPYL
+409 MALPYL

-448 AAYFI
+448 AAYFV
-453 GSGLSAFL
+453 GSGLSAL
-461 AKPPNPPSTLYWW
+461 LSKPPDPPGTLYWW
-474 VVMAFCATAGS
+474 VVMAFCAVAGG
-485 WLAYRTVRIASG
+485 WLAYRTVSIAS
-497 KGQRVFFTVLGILM
+497 KRGQRVFFTALGFLM
-511 IVMSVI
+511 IAMSVI

-525 GPINWIYYTPERFN
+525 GPIDWINYTPERFN
-539 EAVNQRKIVVMVFT
+539 EAVKQRKIVIVDFT

-570 RKITNLFASNDIATI
+570 RKISHLFASDDIIPI
-585 KVDITGKNPAGKAKL
+585 KVDITGNNPSGKEKL

-615 PDKKIVF
+615 PNKNIVF

-629 DQIVD
+629 DQIVN
-634 AVRMVRDGSK
+634 AVKIAREGKQ